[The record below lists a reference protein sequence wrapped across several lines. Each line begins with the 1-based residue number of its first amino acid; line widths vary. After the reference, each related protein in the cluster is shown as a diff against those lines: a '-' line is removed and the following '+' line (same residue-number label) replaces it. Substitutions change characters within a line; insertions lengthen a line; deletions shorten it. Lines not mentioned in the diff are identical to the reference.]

1 MHLQYRQLL
10 PASSALLPGVSTYH
24 YPGLFYK
31 IALSVYIFSVPQGF
45 KSKNTARKN
54 YVVTM
59 VVLAAQLCH
68 SLGG

>member
-10 PASSALLPGVSTYH
+10 PASSTLLPGVSTYH
-24 YPGLFYK
+24 YLGLFYK
-31 IALSVYIFSVPQGF
+31 IALFVYIFSMPQGF

-54 YVVTM
+54 DVVTM

-68 SLGG
+68 SFGG